1 MPALITFVLRL
12 FSCCTTT
19 LLHAARTSDLRSLVN
34 GDVPVGAA
42 RWICASSKLN
52 KIIIQQS
59 TRHLMQMTS
68 RAERC
73 QHESRNR
80 RAAAKQQPRWPT
92 SSSQASNLR
101 SAHRVKTAAA
111 ALMIMHVLLAA
122 LQRLT
127 WSSHLSRCITFTFD
141 VARTANHWQR
151 MQRGRGKVVFGLS
164 AVLNHPCPSQRIGL
178 DHRRWGKVFSGATP
192 YSTIPSHRCRDSS
205 RVPGFD
211 SNSN

>member
-73 QHESRNR
+73 QHESSNR

-111 ALMIMHVLLAA
+111 VNDNACVAGCAAATHLVLPSQPVHHVHIRRDAHGKPLAA
-122 LQRLT
+122 HAAREGPGRVRAQR
-127 WSSHLSRCITFTFD
+127 
-141 VARTANHWQR
+141 RT
-151 MQRGRGKVVFGLS
+151 
-164 AVLNHPCPSQRIGL
+164 
-178 DHRRWGKVFSGATP
+178 
-192 YSTIPSHRCRDSS
+192 
-205 RVPGFD
+205 
-211 SNSN
+211 

>member
-1 MPALITFVLRL
+1 MRVETEEQ
-12 FSCCTTT
+12 
-19 LLHAARTSDLRSLVN
+19 
-34 GDVPVGAA
+34 
-42 RWICASSKLN
+42 
-52 KIIIQQS
+52 QQS
-59 TRHLMQMTS
+59 S
-68 RAERC
+68 NRAGRQAHRRLATC
-73 QHESRNR
+73 AAHTESR
-80 RAAAKQQPRWPT
+80 Q
-92 SSSQASNLR
+92 LLL
-101 SAHRVKTAAA
+101 
-111 ALMIMHVLLAA
+111 LMIMHVLLAA

-141 VARTANHWQR
+141 VTRTANHWQR

-211 SNSN
+211 MIRIRIEPNQPCLADRTRGSGKHDTHY